1 MEEGTEISVTVLA
14 VVRDCADMD
23 SSVIIVCPD
32 TKINALMIDSLKMIQ
47 IVFEIEVHFGIEIP
61 EHALFQ
67 IDTLNDLIN
76 LVRLAVCSSDG
87 RSERRQ
93 GLCVSSA

>member
-1 MEEGTEISVTVLA
+1 MEEGAEISVTVLG
-14 VVRDCADMD
+14 VVRDCVDMD

-47 IVFEIEVHFGIEIP
+47 IVFEIEVHFGIELP

-76 LVRLAVCSSDG
+76 LVRLAVGSSDD

>member
-1 MEEGTEISVTVLA
+1 MEEGTEILFTVLG

-23 SSVIIVCPD
+23 SGVTNICPD

-76 LVRLAVCSSDG
+76 LVRLAVCSSG
-87 RSERRQ
+87 GPSEHRQ
-93 GLCVSSA
+93 TCV